1 MIAVAS
7 AGVLPAIV
15 LAGRLQRDSAVAT
28 EAAII
33 ASARLE
39 RLKAAAAAGQGP
51 GGSLD
56 VETGGWYVLVDRA
69 GEEVAAERAVYE
81 CRLRLLPAASPSVLV
96 AAVRVSLRGQ
106 PEAALTLSTAVH
118 DE

>member
-33 ASARLE
+33 ASSRLE
-39 RLKAAAAAGQGP
+39 RLKADAAAGMPP

-56 VETGGWYVLVDRA
+56 VATGGWYVPLDRA
-69 GEEVAAERAVYE
+69 GEDVAADLAVYE
-81 CRLRLLPAASPSVLV
+81 CRLRLMPAASSSVLI
-96 AAVRVSLRGQ
+96 AAVRVSPRGQ
-106 PEAALTLSTAVH
+106 SNVTVTLSTAVH